1 MLLCEAC
8 PFIRFAQ
15 ELTYSPTGKR
25 VCPGDS
31 RIFYVL
37 SGSGSI
43 AVQGETFSM
52 RERTFVLIN
61 TGIPYQITSDRLL
74 KMIVLNFDYTFERSG
89 IRHFIPPLPC
99 REAGDAPYPRRESFE
114 DSQILND
121 FIVLND
127 MSVLLRQL
135 REILDTC
142 TTQKIHYREY
152 ASCALKQL
160 LITAIR
166 SSSLSSTRVSRT
178 ASQLIQYLQE
188 HYSEPISSAQLAET
202 FNYHANHINRIMRG
216 ATGITV
222 HKYLINYRISMS
234 KGLLIDTDLS
244 IEQIAVQVGFESAA
258 YYSLS
263 FKKLMGC
270 SPSLYR
276 RLQREYI

>member
-1 MLLCEAC
+1 MLLCETC

-15 ELTYSPTGKR
+15 ELTYNPTGKR

-37 SGSGSI
+37 SGEGSI
-43 AVQGETFSM
+43 AIRDETFSM
-52 RERTFVLIN
+52 KERTFVLIN
-61 TGIPYQITSDRLL
+61 AGIPYQITSDRLL

-89 IRHFIPPLPC
+89 IQHFIPPLPC
-99 REAGDAPYPRRESFE
+99 PEAEDAPYPRRESFE
-114 DSQILND
+114 DSQVLND
-121 FIVLND
+121 FIVLDD

-135 REILDTC
+135 REILDTY

-152 ASCALKQL
+152 ASCTLKQL

-166 SSSLSSTRVSRT
+166 SSSLSNTRASRT

-188 HYSEPISSAQLAET
+188 HYSEPISSALLAET
-202 FNYHANHINRIMRG
+202 FNYHAYHINRIMRN

-234 KGLLIDTDLS
+234 KGLLINTDLS
-244 IEQIAVQVGFESAA
+244 IEQIAMKVGFDSAA

-276 RLQREYI
+276 KLQREYV

>member
-1 MLLCEAC
+1 MLLCEIC

-15 ELTYSPTGKR
+15 ELTYNPTGKR

-43 AVQGETFSM
+43 TIQGETFSM
-52 RERTFVLIN
+52 QERTFVLIN
-61 TGIPYQITSDRLL
+61 AGIPYQITSDRLL
-74 KMIVLNFDYTFERSG
+74 KMIVLNFDYTFERSA
-89 IRHFIPPLPC
+89 IQHFIPPLPC
-99 REAGDAPYPRRESFE
+99 PEAEVTPYPRRESFE
-114 DSQILND
+114 DSQVLND
-121 FIVLND
+121 FIVLDD

-135 REILDTC
+135 REILDTY

-152 ASCALKQL
+152 ASCTLKQL

-166 SSSLSSTRVSRT
+166 SSSLSNTRASRT

-188 HYSEPISSAQLAET
+188 HYSEPISSALLAET
-202 FNYHANHINRIMRG
+202 FNYHAYHINRIMRN

-234 KGLLIDTDLS
+234 KGLLINTDLS
-244 IEQIAVQVGFESAA
+244 IEQIAMKVGFESAA

-276 RLQREYI
+276 KLQREYV